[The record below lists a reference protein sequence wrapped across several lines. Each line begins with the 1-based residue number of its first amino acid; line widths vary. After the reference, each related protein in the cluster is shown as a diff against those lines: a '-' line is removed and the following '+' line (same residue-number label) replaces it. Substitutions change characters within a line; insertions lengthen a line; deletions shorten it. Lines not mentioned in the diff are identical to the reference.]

1 MNILVLSN
9 SFIIRET
16 INNLI
21 KKIYKNKSID
31 IDIFDIDGYIE
42 INNHKNYDLAIYHT
56 YNTKFDDLKK
66 IVKLKE
72 YNNYL
77 MVLDRLKSEGVL
89 KECLDYNIDGYVCD
103 FEDEYEFKYI
113 INKVLNGNKFYD
125 SQVVH
130 KLVGKV
136 RSRDLKCII
145 TDREKEVM
153 IEASKG
159 LSNRDIS
166 KKLNITEFT
175 VKKHLSQVMSKLN
188 YKSRKEIILN
198 NDLY

>member
-1 MNILVLSN
+1 
-9 SFIIRET
+9 R
-16 INNLI
+16 
-21 KKIYKNKSID
+21 D

-56 YNTKFDDLKK
+56 YNTKFDDFKK